1 VTLYLLDT
9 NAWIAYLK
17 GHPRV
22 VERAWREP
30 RLAISAVSLG
40 ELSYGARKSAKV
52 EANLRRVERLA
63 SLVRVLPID
72 ERVAEAYG
80 WLRLD
85 LERAGRPLGA
95 NDLWI
100 AATAKAHDLV
110 LVSAD
115 QAFRQVP
122 GLRLEDWTV

>member
-1 VTLYLLDT
+1 MTLYLLDT

-22 VERAWREP
+22 VERAWRES